1 MGDQPESPQPEPS
14 IARGTALDV
23 MVVMQ
28 FRPAW
33 EMQAYLRFARLPY
46 RVENTRYAGSAATG
60 LFPALMDG
68 QFVLPSEDTAGH
80 VARRRAD
87 LDSSLGAKEKAEAR
101 AFKVLVREGL
111 QPLLRV
117 MRYRGDEG
125 EIRHTVH
132 PPMKKAL
139 PWPLTWWS
147 PAAED
152 RRSRR
157 ESAVR
162 GLDGLSK
169 DALIGRAKEMYAALD
184 LRLGKSGGAF
194 FFGSGPTSLD
204 ACVFGHLAE
213 AWTLAGLLDLLPAF
227 DNLSRFFRLVCEDYF
242 RPGSFPPAGEQETQ
256 EPPDG
261 TIDGGSAAVA
271 EGGERDRDFAGSCG
285 GAALRLAML
294 RADYVNSLNAFN
306 QLPGC
311 ALCSEV
317 PYVEDPYPP
326 RPIVNAGIA
335 PPVLAGSMPG
345 AEPAGAAAA
354 AVAGEETKPAPGDTL
369 PLKYTVV
376 STAVFLLLSTILSQI
391 G

>member
-1 MGDQPESPQPEPS
+1 MGEQPEPQQPDPA
-14 IARGTALDV
+14 IAGGTALDV

-33 EMQAYLRFARLPY
+33 EIQAYLRFARLPY

-60 LFPALMDG
+60 MFPALMDG
-68 QFVLPSEDTAGH
+68 QFMLPGEDTAAH
-80 VARRRAD
+80 VARRRTD
-87 LDSSLGAKEKAEAR
+87 LDSALGPEEKAEAR
-101 AFKVLVREGL
+101 AFSMLVREGL

-117 MRYRGDEG
+117 MRYRGHEG

-132 PPMKKAL
+132 PPMKNAL

-157 ESAVR
+157 ESTVR
-162 GLDGLSK
+162 GLDGLTK
-169 DALIGRAKEMYAALD
+169 DELIGRAKEMYLALD
-184 LRLGKSGGAF
+184 LRLGKSGGPF
-194 FFGSGPTSLD
+194 FFGAAPSSLD

-227 DNLSRFFRLVCEDYF
+227 DNLARFFRLVCSDYF
-242 RPGSFPPAGEQETQ
+242 RPGSFPPAGDQDTQ
-256 EPPDG
+256 EIPNG
-261 TIDGGSAAVA
+261 TSGVSSAGEP
-271 EGGERDRDFAGSCG
+271 EGGGEES
-285 GAALRLAML
+285 AALRRAML

-311 ALCSEV
+311 ALYSEV

-326 RPIVNAGIA
+326 RPIVNAEIS

-345 AEPAGAAAA
+345 VDPAGGAAAA
-354 AVAGEETKPAPGDTL
+354 AAAAAAVTEEEAKPAPGDVL

-376 STAVFLLLSTILSQI
+376 STAAFLLLSTILSQT